1 MHAVFDHKVI
11 RILSIIIGAIL
22 SIVVLVVGFQLFAGV
37 FTRAA
42 DEEPQDVVIND
53 ISQNTSKISW
63 TTASNTQGVIEYGT
77 SPTALNFF
85 APETAQTQNH
95 NVELTL
101 LSPGSTYYFQVRI
114 GDKKYDNKGIPWT
127 FTTKSTDS
135 APVPTIP
142 TVKPTVSGP
151 SPTPISSITL
161 PGDGVPAST
170 CGVTDCVAICQ
181 KMGKGCS
188 TTDLVSNSCIGKV
201 DISTCSVTATA
212 TPTVAPSP

>member
-1 MHAVFDHKVI
+1 MHMNHKII
-11 RILSIIIGAIL
+11 RILSIFIGAVL
-22 SIVVLVVGFQLFAGV
+22 SIAVLVVGFRLFAGV

-42 DEEPQDVVIND
+42 DEEPQDVVINE
-53 ISQNTSKISW
+53 ISQNTVKISW

-77 SPTALNFF
+77 SQTALNFF

-95 NVELTL
+95 TVELTL

-135 APVPTIP
+135 APIP
-142 TVKPTVSGP
+142 TTATVQPTPSGP

-161 PGDGVPAST
+161 PGDTVPAAT

-188 TTDLVSNSCIGKV
+188 TTDLVNNSCIGKV
-201 DISTCSVTATA
+201 DISTCTTIASTSTA
-212 TPTVAPSP
+212 TPSPQ